1 MEPLFEQKKFLFS
14 EQNDISGGKR
24 PRISSVTI
32 VENDN
37 YKRRALKDANNTS
50 DNDIPAQ
57 VCTVNITSAK
67 YYEVN
72 NVTLVVHWKEFKFCE
87 FS

>member
-1 MEPLFEQKKFLFS
+1 MLIVTIETVVWTKEFIFS

-37 YKRRALKDANNTS
+37 YKRRALKDTNNTT

-57 VCTVNITSAK
+57 VSTINT
-67 YYEVN
+67 
-72 NVTLVVHWKEFKFCE
+72 T
-87 FS
+87 